1 LQHAARA
8 LIVALIAGL
17 LAAAPAAAGTTASG
31 AGATSVTVTAV
42 GDPVL
47 STAKVVII
55 VGATHSATSN
65 YRTIADSVYAEAI
78 KHSSNVVR
86 IYSPNATWSV
96 VKPALQGASV
106 VVYLGHGN
114 GWPSPYTYDPNF
126 TTKDGLGLNATA
138 NNGDNNTKYYG
149 EPYIANEIDLAPNA
163 VVLLNHLCYASGNS
177 EPGYAAPTL
186 SVAMQRVDNYGAAF
200 IKAGA
205 RAVIAEGHGSVNG
218 MVRDLFTTHQTVLD
232 LWRNQYDYNGN
243 EFSFQSGRSPAHRAY
258 MDPDSPTGGYYRSL
272 VGSPDVRTED
282 VTGVPFTPT
291 DTTPDTLQSP
301 GAASVAAGG
310 VTLYDD
316 PNLTQADGGLS
327 DGAAVRVEDLVV
339 EAQASEG
346 PPSAAFVRAL
356 DGWESGWV
364 DADGLAPQD
373 SSGPQVWGMDGP
385 RTISPNGDGNGDTL
399 NLTISFSE
407 VVDWSLEI
415 RDGWNVVWQASGS
428 GDEAGIAWDAKV
440 GSEALA
446 DGTYTINVEATDEW
460 GNDPLDTNVTFIVD
474 TAAQVR
480 LAGADRYSTAAAISA
495 ATFAPGVEVA
505 YLATGSNFPDALA
518 GAAAAGS
525 QHAPI
530 LLVTKDSIPV
540 SAAAELL
547 RLQPKRIVILGSTGV
562 VTNAVAT
569 AAKDYTAGTVSR
581 IAGADRYATAAAI
594 SAATFAPGVSVA
606 YVATGANFPDALVGA
621 AAAGSRG
628 APVLLVT
635 QNSIPDATRA
645 ELARLQPGKIVVLG
659 APGVVGDNVK
669 NALQAYTAGTVA
681 RYAGTDRYSTSATIS
696 AWTFLPG
703 ADVVFI
709 ATGVN
714 FPDAL
719 AGAAVAGSQGAPILL
734 VTKDTVPSATAAE
747 LQRLDPGRIV
757 VLGSAA
763 VVSEAVRIQLELLI
777 GG

>member
-1 LQHAARA
+1 LQHAVRA
-8 LIVALIAGL
+8 LVVALLTGL
-17 LAAAPAAAGTTASG
+17 LVVAPVAAGTTGG
-31 AGATSVTVTAV
+31 AGGTSVTPAAA

-65 YRTIADSVYAEAI
+65 YRSIADSAYAEAI
-78 KHSSNVVR
+78 QHSSNVVK

-126 TTKDGLGLNATA
+126 TTKDGFGLNASA

-177 EPGYAAPTL
+177 EPGYAAPSL

-218 MVRDLFTTHQTVLD
+218 MIRDLFTTHQTVVD
-232 LWRNQYDYNGN
+232 LWRNQSGYNGN
-243 EFSFQSGRSPAHRAY
+243 EFSFQSSRSPAYRAF
-258 MDPDSPTGGYYRSL
+258 MDPDSPSGGFYRSL

-291 DTTPDTLQSP
+291 DTTPETLQSP
-301 GAASVAAGG
+301 GAATVAPGG

-316 PNLTQADGGLS
+316 PGLTWADGDLP
-327 DGAAVRVEDLVV
+327 DGATVRVEDIVV
-339 EAQASEG
+339 EAQATSG
-346 PPSAAFVRAL
+346 QPSAAFVRAV
-356 DGWESGWV
+356 DGWASGWV
-364 DADGLAPQD
+364 AADALAPQD
-373 SSGPQVWGMDGP
+373 SSSPQVWGIDGN
-385 RTISPNGDGNGDTL
+385 RTISPNGDGKNDTL

-407 VVDWSLEI
+407 AVDWNLEI
-415 RDGWNVVWQASGS
+415 RDGWNVVWGASGS
-428 GDEAGIAWDAKV
+428 GAQAEIAWDAKV
-440 GSEALA
+440 DGVALD
-446 DGTYTINVEATDEW
+446 DGAYAIAVEAADEW
-460 GNDPLDTNVTFIVD
+460 GNDPLDTTVSFVVD
-474 TAAQVR
+474 TSLQDR
-480 LAGADRYSTAAAISA
+480 LAGTDRYSTAAAISA
-495 ATFAPGVEVA
+495 ATFSPGVDVA
-505 YLATGSNFPDALA
+505 YLATGANFPDALA
-518 GAAAAGS
+518 GAAAAGM

-530 LLVTKDSIPV
+530 LLVTRDAIPV

-547 RLQPKRIVILGSTGV
+547 RLQPKRIVILGSTAV
-562 VTNAVAT
+562 VSSAVGTEAR
-569 AAKDYTAGTVSR
+569 DYTAGEVTR
-581 IAGADRYATAAAI
+581 IAGADRYSTAAAI
-594 SAATFAPGVSVA
+594 SAATFAPGVPVA
-606 YVATGANFPDALVGA
+606 YLATGA
-621 AAAGSRG
+621 
-628 APVLLVT
+628 
-635 QNSIPDATRA
+635 
-645 ELARLQPGKIVVLG
+645 
-659 APGVVGDNVK
+659 
-669 NALQAYTAGTVA
+669 
-681 RYAGTDRYSTSATIS
+681 
-696 AWTFLPG
+696 
-703 ADVVFI
+703 
-709 ATGVN
+709 N

-734 VTKDTVPSATAAE
+734 VTATEIPAATVTELKRLKPARIVILGSTSVVSSAVGTIARTLTAGEVTRLSGADRYATAAAISGASFDAGVEVVYVATGANFPDALAGAAAAGSEGAPIVLVTKDTIPGATATE

-757 VLGSAA
+757 VLGSTG
-763 VVSEAVRIQLELLI
+763 VVSEAVRIQLQLLL